1 MYSLMIKTIYEDEYL
16 LVVDKPSGL
25 LTVPTP
31 KKESRTLTAILNDD
45 VKKKQLNL
53 RLYPCHRL
61 DRDTSGLIIYAK
73 SKRIQQIMM
82 ESFHRKKVH
91 KEYIAFVRGKVK
103 ELSGRIKSYIR
114 HDEREEPKL
123 AVTDFEVANFF
134 RDFSEIKVFPR
145 TGRTNQIRIHFK
157 QIGHPL
163 LGERKFAFGR
173 DFEVKFKRLALHS
186 ARLIFNH
193 PVTGKS
199 LDIYS
204 ELPTD
209 MKELKEKS

>member
-1 MYSLMIKTIYEDEYL
+1 MIKTIYEDDYL
-16 LVVDKPSGL
+16 LIVDKPSGL
-25 LTVPTP
+25 LTIPTP
-31 KKESRTLTAILNDD
+31 KKEFRTLTAILNEEAE
-45 VKKKQLNL
+45 KKEPNL

-61 DRDTSGLIIYAK
+61 DRQTSGLIIYAK
-73 SKRIQQIMM
+73 TKRAQQAMM
-82 ESFHRKKVH
+82 ESFHRQKVY
-91 KEYIAFVRGKVK
+91 KEYIAFVRGKLK
-103 ELSGRIKSYIR
+103 ESSGRIKSYIR

-134 RDFSEIKVFPR
+134 NGFSEIKVFPR

-186 ARLIFNH
+186 SRLTFDH
-193 PVTGKS
+193 PVTGKR

-204 ELPTD
+204 ELPSD
-209 MKELKEKS
+209 MERLKKKG